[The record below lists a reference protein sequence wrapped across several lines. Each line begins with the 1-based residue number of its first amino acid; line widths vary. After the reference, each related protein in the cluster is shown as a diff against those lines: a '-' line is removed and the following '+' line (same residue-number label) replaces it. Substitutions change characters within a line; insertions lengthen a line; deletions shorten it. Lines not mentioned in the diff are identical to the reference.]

1 MRKLAEFVQRNCTSS
16 ISIANF
22 RLQARVISSVYKG
35 FDPVNNDSPTNTQ
48 ANRFLFA
55 NPREGW
61 HSWSNS
67 RRRDTPSY
75 LSNIPRRRCNAAML
89 GMLIVILLG
98 HHLALVIQWLIPTVE
113 HLFST
118 LLTC

>member
-1 MRKLAEFVQRNCTSS
+1 
-16 ISIANF
+16 
-22 RLQARVISSVYKG
+22 
-35 FDPVNNDSPTNTQ
+35 
-48 ANRFLFA
+48 
-55 NPREGW
+55 
-61 HSWSNS
+61 
-67 RRRDTPSY
+67 
-75 LSNIPRRRCNAAML
+75 ML